1 MMLVRCY
8 RGKLS
13 VWAAL
18 CVLVLCWFYVFP
30 GDRLPADKEIVEE
43 VLRQGDAWQ
52 RNQTGIDLYRL
63 VSGAP
68 DAGLGRCGVRMG
80 VSANMHSGWMTKVSY
95 EVVKGE

>member
-1 MMLVRCY
+1 MRRALDKMMQLRCY

-30 GDRLPADKEIVEE
+30 GDRLSADKEIVEE
-43 VLRQGDAWQ
+43 VLRQGNAWH

-63 VSGAP
+63 VSGE
-68 DAGLGRCGVRMG
+68 G
-80 VSANMHSGWMTKVSY
+80 SGCRSG
-95 EVVKGE
+95 EVQGQNGGFHEHDFRSRTRW